1 MEANHTFIF
10 DVTRGKAPPEGA
22 AGLLSPTAPCCT
34 PPVPARPRVRRAV
47 ARRGRAEPAA
57 DPWFALI
64 SRLETQPE
72 EQTLPFPVPLE
83 RLQLRRMS
91 PFSSTL
97 NLQPSFPG
105 RSYFELR
112 SSAHQL
118 SLHSSLQSLN
128 SAGEPGASGI
138 SSWSV
143 LLAVSKPFVSFCS
156 VRFSPHDTRLDGR
169 GCPRGG
175 GDFGGAVFGD
185 VPGCARST
193 TGSIHGVLEQQS
205 HPRRGCCSWPCSE
218 HVPPLQSPVGQ
229 GNRAPPGDISL
240 VSFPSPGKA
249 RSGRTLH
256 SPAPNEVGS
265 PTAPLGAAKPGVS
278 IPEAPA
284 LQRYPRRRCLT
295 LLAAPMGAWLGPRT
309 RCPRAGEGAAGAV
322 RLRAVF

>member
-1 MEANHTFIF
+1 M
-10 DVTRGKAPPEGA
+10 
-22 AGLLSPTAPCCT
+22 
-34 PPVPARPRVRRAV
+34 PARPRVRACCRRAV
-47 ARRGRAEPAA
+47 ARRGRAEPVS

-175 GDFGGAVFGD
+175 GDFGGAVLGTCPA
-185 VPGCARST
+185 VPA
-193 TGSIHGVLEQQS
+193 
-205 HPRRGCCSWPCSE
+205 
-218 HVPPLQSPVGQ
+218 
-229 GNRAPPGDISL
+229 APPGPSLGCWSSRAKVLLVAGLKARSSSPISCQ
-240 VSFPSPGKA
+240 SGEQSPPGTFPWFPSPPQAKHGQ
-249 RSGRTLH
+249 
-256 SPAPNEVGS
+256 VG
-265 PTAPLGAAKPGVS
+265 PFRVRLLTRW
-278 IPEAPA
+278 A
-284 LQRYPRRRCLT
+284 LQQ
-295 LLAAPMGAWLGPRT
+295 LLWEPQS
-309 RCPRAGEGAAGAV
+309 RA
-322 RLRAVF
+322 

>member
-1 MEANHTFIF
+1 MLPEAKLPRR
-10 DVTRGKAPPEGA
+10 VPPGCSAPRLPAAPPLCPHGRGSGGRWRGA
-22 AGLLSPTAPCCT
+22 VGQSP
-34 PPVPARPRVRRAV
+34 VS
-47 ARRGRAEPAA
+47 

-193 TGSIHGVLEQQS
+193 TGSVHGVLEQQS

-229 GNRAPPGDISL
+229 GNRAPPGTFPW
-240 VSFPSPGKA
+240 FPSPPQAKHGRVGPSTA
-249 RSGRTLH
+249 RLLMRW
-256 SPAPNEVGS
+256 
-265 PTAPLGAAKPGVS
+265 
-278 IPEAPA
+278 A
-284 LQRYPRRRCLT
+284 LQQ
-295 LLAAPMGAWLGPRT
+295 LLWELQSQA
-309 RCPRAGEGAAGAV
+309 
-322 RLRAVF
+322 

>member
-1 MEANHTFIF
+1 MEANHTFIW

-34 PPVPARPRVRRAV
+34 PLCPHGRGSGGRWRGAV
-47 ARRGRAEPAA
+47 GQSPTS

-193 TGSIHGVLEQQS
+193 TGSVHGVLEQQS
-205 HPRRGCCSWPCSE
+205 HPRRGCCSWPGSE

-278 IPEAPA
+278 IPKAPA
-284 LQRYPRRRCLT
+284 LQRYPRWRCLT

-309 RCPRAGEGAAGAV
+309 RYPRAGEGAAGAV